1 MGISLD
7 SMEGGA
13 LLEQFGIAAAQ
24 IARNIMDPNTD
35 PEKAR
40 KITITFTFKSDKNRK
55 RINTQYDVKIATA
68 PPLARETMFLV
79 GQDLRTG
86 RIEMKEYGSN
96 QPPVRVAGESYE
108 VTTEVIAPQSKP
120 FDPETGEIIEPAQYQ
135 KPINLREAN

>member
-7 SMEGGA
+7 SMGNGA

-24 IARNIMDPNTD
+24 VARNVMDPNTD

-40 KITITFTFKSDKNRK
+40 KVTITFTFKPDKNRK
-55 RINTQYDVKIATA
+55 HIKTLFDVKIVQA
-68 PPLARETMFLV
+68 PPLAQETMLLV

-86 RIEMKEYGSN
+86 RIEMNEYGSS
-96 QPPVRVAGESYE
+96 QQPVRVAAESYAV
-108 VTTEVIAPQSKP
+108 VTEEIPPQSRN
-120 FDPETGEIIEPAQYQ
+120 FDPDTGEIIEPAHYQ